1 MRYCPLPS
9 VIAVRTFSIRA
20 GLEASTVTPGSTAS
34 EASRTTPA
42 RVACANAIAGLKKRN
57 PTRTVA
63 ADSLLI
69 SGASCGNVW
78 GTARHAGQSDVRL
91 VYTLTKTSR
100 QSGSTRKC
108 SRCALFSA
116 DLQASGSRVVTGHGR
131 VITSHGRVGTS
142 LDELSRHGW
151 RLARLVIHFF

>member
-34 EASRTTPA
+34 DASRTTPA
-42 RVACANAIAGLKKRN
+42 RVACANAIAGLRNRN
-57 PTRTVA
+57 PTTVA

-69 SGASCGNVW
+69 CGASCGNVW
-78 GTARHAGQSDVRL
+78 RTARHAGQSDVRL
-91 VYTLTKTSR
+91 VYTLTKTSG

-116 DLQASGSRVVTGHGR
+116 DLHTPGSRVD
-131 VITSHGRVGTS
+131 TSHRRVDTS
-142 LDELSRHGW
+142 HRRVDT
-151 RLARLVIHFF
+151 